1 MSIEINAL
9 SVKYPGRKTP
19 VLSDL
24 SLKIKDGETVLLLG
38 PSGSGKSTL
47 ALTLNGLV
55 PQSIGEVLNGSVNIN
70 GLDTQ
75 DRPVAELAQQVGIL
89 FQDPDS
95 QFATLKVEDEVVFG
109 LENLK
114 LPPDQMDRR
123 LERALSEVEMQPA
136 RERPVYALSGGE
148 KQRVALASLLAMQ
161 PSVLVFDEPT
171 ANLDPVGTQAV
182 FALLAELKLR
192 GKHTLILIEHKLD
205 ELMHLVDRV
214 VVLDANGHLLADGE
228 PRKVFRDRGNELRE
242 LGVWMPQ
249 VSLLA
254 LALQQQGLRSEP
266 FPITLGEAVKVLRA
280 WNTGADMPK
289 LSDKKETKLIEER
302 EIALEVRDLVF
313 SYGETSA
320 LNGISLKVE
329 KGDFLAIVGANGA
342 GKTTLAKHLIGILQ
356 PPAGS
361 VYFHGEDVNHIPAK
375 TLAAQVGYVFQNPEH
390 QFVTESVFDEIAYGQ
405 RILGT
410 SEEKVNAETKTLLEM
425 FNLARYAKA
434 NPFTLSLGEK
444 RRLSVAAM
452 LAMGQEVLI
461 LDEPT
466 FGQDERNAVA
476 LLNLLEDLN
485 ELGKTIVIVTHD
497 MRVVAEHARQV
508 AVMAAGDLLFH
519 GSPRE
524 LFKRPE
530 MLAQARLNPPPL
542 ARLAALLSQ
551 RSPQFSNCISMED
564 FLAFGEKSKL
574 ERIKA

>member
-1 MSIEINAL
+1 
-9 SVKYPGRKTP
+9 
-19 VLSDL
+19 
-24 SLKIKDGETVLLLG
+24 
-38 PSGSGKSTL
+38 
-47 ALTLNGLV
+47 
-55 PQSIGEVLNGSVNIN
+55 
-70 GLDTQ
+70 
-75 DRPVAELAQQVGIL
+75 
-89 FQDPDS
+89 
-95 QFATLKVEDEVVFG
+95 
-109 LENLK
+109 
-114 LPPDQMDRR
+114 
-123 LERALSEVEMQPA
+123 
-136 RERPVYALSGGE
+136 
-148 KQRVALASLLAMQ
+148 
-161 PSVLVFDEPT
+161 
-171 ANLDPVGTQAV
+171 
-182 FALLAELKLR
+182 
-192 GKHTLILIEHKLD
+192 LILIEHKLD

-214 VVLDANGHLLADGE
+214 VVLDADGHLLADGE
-228 PRKVFRDRGNELRE
+228 PRKVFRERGNELRE

-254 LALQQQGLRSEP
+254 LALQKRGLRSEP

-280 WNTGADMPK
+280 WNTGVDAPEGENK
-289 LSDKKETKLIEER
+289 NGSNQVIEQNN
-302 EIALEVRDLVF
+302 ITLEVRDLFF

-329 KGDFLAIVGANGA
+329 KADFLAIVGANGA

-361 VYFHGEDVNHIPAK
+361 VYFNGEDVNHIPAK
-375 TLAAQVGYVFQNPEH
+375 KLAAQIGYVFQNPEH

-410 SEEKVNAETKTLLEM
+410 TEDKVNVETKTLLEM

-485 ELGKTIVIVTHD
+485 GLGKTIVVVTHD

-508 AVMAAGDLLFH
+508 AVMAAGALLFH

-530 MLAQARLNPPPL
+530 LLAQARLNPPPL

-564 FLAFGEKSKL
+564 FMAFGEESKSDTV
-574 ERIKA
+574 KA